1 VINVNDR
8 LAGGTVAAYVGT
20 DDVAVARETAR
31 VLLKAMDGKGGVV
44 ILEGPKTAPSSAL
57 RVRGFNEALKE
68 FPGVKVLATANG
80 NYARKSAAEVMT
92 GLVRKHAQI
101 DGILAANDPMAQG
114 ALDALGPAGR
124 KALVVGINAGRDA
137 VDLIKSGAML
147 ASGDYNGFA
156 EGCVAAALAIRA
168 ARKQEVPK
176 EVILRTVVVDKSNVA
191 PYETPIE
198 RRACPT
204 VEAASGR

>member
-1 VINVNDR
+1 
-8 LAGGTVAAYVGT
+8 
-20 DDVAVARETAR
+20 
-31 VLLKAMDGKGGVV
+31 M

-92 GLVRKHAQI
+92 GLVRKHTQI
-101 DGILAANDPMAQG
+101 DGVLAANDPMAQG

-137 VDLIKSGAML
+137 VDLIKSGAC
-147 ASGDYNGFA
+147 S
-156 EGCVAAALAIRA
+156 RA
-168 ARKQEVPK
+168 ATTTASAR
-176 EVILRTVVVDKSNVA
+176 
-191 PYETPIE
+191 
-198 RRACPT
+198 
-204 VEAASGR
+204 AASPPRSRSAPRASRRCRRK